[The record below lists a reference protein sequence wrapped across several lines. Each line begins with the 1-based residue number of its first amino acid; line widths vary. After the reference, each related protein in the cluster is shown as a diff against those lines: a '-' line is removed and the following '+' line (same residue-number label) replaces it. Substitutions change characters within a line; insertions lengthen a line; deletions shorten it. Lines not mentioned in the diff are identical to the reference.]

1 MPEMSHYEPGTPSWV
16 DVSSPDTAASAEFY
30 GALFGWTFEPAGPV
44 EETGGYAMF
53 TIGGKHVA
61 GIGPQMDPSQPVS
74 WTAYVSVSDAEA
86 TAARVE
92 ADGGG
97 IIVAPMQVMTAG
109 TMAIFTDRNG
119 AVFAIWQPGEHI
131 GAQIVNEPNTFCWA
145 ELHTSSPA
153 DALTFYERVFNWTSA
168 PMDMGGT
175 PYTLLNLGER
185 TVAGMTTLDGPAG
198 WGVSFAVDDCDA
210 AVAKC
215 IELGGKEVVP
225 AVDSPVGRFATVA
238 DPNGAEF
245 GVIKLA

>member
-16 DVSSPDTAASAEFY
+16 DVSSPDTAKSADFY
-30 GALFGWTFEPAGPV
+30 GALFGWTYESAGPV
-44 EETGGYAMF
+44 EETGGYGMF
-53 TIGGKHVA
+53 AVGGKYVA
-61 GIGPQMDPSQPVS
+61 GMGPQMDPNQPVA
-74 WTAYVSVSDAEA
+74 WMTYVSVSDAEA

-97 IIVAPMQVMTAG
+97 IIMAPMQVMTAG
-109 TMAIFTDRNG
+109 TMGIFTDTSG
-119 AVFAIWQPGEHI
+119 AIFAVWQPAQHI

-153 DALTFYERVFNWTSA
+153 DAQTFYERIFNWRGA

-175 PYTLLNLGER
+175 PYTVFNLGEHA
-185 TVAGMTTLDGPAG
+185 VAGMMPHDGPAG

-210 AVAKC
+210 SIAKC
-215 IELGGKEVVP
+215 QELGGSLVVP
-225 AVDSPVGRFATVA
+225 PVDSPVGRFATVA
-238 DPNGAEF
+238 DPNGAQL